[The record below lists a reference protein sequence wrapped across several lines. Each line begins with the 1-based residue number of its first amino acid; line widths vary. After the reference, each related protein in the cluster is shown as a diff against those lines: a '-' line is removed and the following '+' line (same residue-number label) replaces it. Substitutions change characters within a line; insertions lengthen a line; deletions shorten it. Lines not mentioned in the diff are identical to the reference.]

1 MKAGLTKAQLRQL
14 ETAWSGFITKIFE
27 LSEAD
32 VNRYL
37 EGNRSFRKLFSAE
50 DDKKICIEA
59 LDSVRENLK
68 IIIDSPKFDPQEYAH
83 EMRLCVSYFEL
94 FGSDLSNP
102 QVPIDTLFAN
112 ADRLR
117 FAMNTIAAEVKASK
131 SKTSIRLKQRY

>member
-59 LDSVRENLK
+59 LDSVHENLK
-68 IIIDSPKFDPQEYAH
+68 IIIDSQKFDPQEYAH
-83 EMRLCVSYFEL
+83 EMRLCVYYFEQ
-94 FGSDLSNP
+94 FENNLSNP
-102 QVPIDTLFAN
+102 QAPIDTLNAN
-112 ADRLR
+112 AVRLR
-117 FAMNTIAAEVKASK
+117 SAVNAIAAEI
-131 SKTSIRLKQRY
+131 KTSEGKP